1 MNKLIESIKNSQ
13 INSSLSPELEEF
25 RNKFSSSY
33 EPYNFI
39 NQNIPII
46 KTYASIYK
54 YFINQEIQEKKQ
66 INHEYNDKNKY
77 IDLDKYQ
84 YRYYSK
90 NINDVFTLM
99 FFDIFA
105 NLANMTSI
113 ERSQWIKNIKFE
125 ILNDFINNDLFKKYS
140 YTEFKKNDLD
150 DIFGMNKPILFQYAR
165 VYADVFNVNF
175 VTISINGEI
184 KYMNICN
191 PNRAT
196 WLLIEHH
203 NGWYNISNK
212 KIVDDK
218 FLRYSDITEIK
229 DDLQKSSKLTISNT
243 LDTIQNYAK
252 GYGIDPKKDGKTTKK
267 NKTKEELI
275 NEINLINH

>member
-1 MNKLIESIKNSQ
+1 
-13 INSSLSPELEEF
+13 
-25 RNKFSSSY
+25 
-33 EPYNFI
+33 
-39 NQNIPII
+39 
-46 KTYASIYK
+46 
-54 YFINQEIQEKKQ
+54 
-66 INHEYNDKNKY
+66 
-77 IDLDKYQ
+77 
-84 YRYYSK
+84 
-90 NINDVFTLM
+90 
-99 FFDIFA
+99 
-105 NLANMTSI
+105 
-113 ERSQWIKNIKFE
+113 
-125 ILNDFINNDLFKKYS
+125 
-140 YTEFKKNDLD
+140 
-150 DIFGMNKPILFQYAR
+150 
-165 VYADVFNVNF
+165 
-175 VTISINGEI
+175 
-184 KYMNICN
+184 MNICN